1 MMRITKIFGLAI
13 LPIAGR
19 KEKTAFHTLKEHSEA
34 VVECVKKLEDAIIAY
49 AEGRIE
55 EAEKLVGLI
64 DKKESEADGIQ
75 SKFQSMLG
83 SGAFLPAFRGDLSR
97 LSEDVDDVADMAEE
111 AIRIVYLRPKIF
123 KKLAKAEKKNEEA
136 EVIRLGLEDLTSK
149 AVASTEALK
158 ATISILLKDMDACTV
173 MAEDIHRCE
182 GESDAVEEKLLKN
195 LYEYEDLM
203 DPISVMQ
210 LRNLIEQ
217 IGAISNEAEDAGD
230 RISAMCVALR
240 V

>member
-1 MMRITKIFGLAI
+1 MMKITKFFGFTI
-13 LPIAGR
+13 LPIGGSR
-19 KEKTAFHTLKEHSEA
+19 EKTAFHTLKDHAEA
-34 VVECVKKLEDAIIAY
+34 VIDCVKKLRDAITAY
-49 AEGRIE
+49 AEGKIDK
-55 EAEKLVGLI
+55 AEKLVELI
-64 DKKESEADGIQ
+64 DQKESEADGIQ

-111 AIRIVYLRPKIF
+111 AIRVVYLRPNIF
-123 KKLAKAEKKNEEA
+123 EKLAEAEKKNEEA
-136 EVIRLGLEDLTSK
+136 KAIRLSLEDLTSK
-149 AVASTEALK
+149 AVASAEALK

-195 LYEYEDLM
+195 LYEYEDLL

-210 LRNLIEQ
+210 LRDLIEQ

-240 V
+240 A